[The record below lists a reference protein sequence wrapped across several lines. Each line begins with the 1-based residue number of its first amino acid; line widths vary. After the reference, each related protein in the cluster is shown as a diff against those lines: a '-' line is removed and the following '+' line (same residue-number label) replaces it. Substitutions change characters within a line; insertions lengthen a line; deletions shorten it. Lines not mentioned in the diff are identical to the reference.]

1 MSLTNNQMDQEE
13 QFYKSLDYIQD
24 IIKRQATNSFK
35 IKGWTVA
42 LVVIALLFRSEG
54 LQFVMAYIPLFG
66 FWYLDGY
73 YLHLERRY
81 RALYARRILKPP
93 TETWEIFSL
102 KADKTLAKSPSKLMF
117 SRSIVWFYG
126 IIFALLTAFVLFAV
140 LFPMQFTP
148 PQSP

>member
-1 MSLTNNQMDQEE
+1 MDQEE
-13 QFYKSLDYIQD
+13 QFHKSLDYIQD

-54 LQFVMAYIPLFG
+54 LQFILAYIPLIG

-81 RALYARRILKPP
+81 RALYARRILSPP
-93 TETWEIFSL
+93 TETSSIFSL
-102 KADKTLAKSPSKLMF
+102 EADKSLAKPPSKLMF
-117 SRSIVWFYG
+117 SRSLVWFYG
-126 IIFALLTAFVLFAV
+126 IIFVLLTAYVLFAV
-140 LFPMQFTP
+140 FFPVQFSP
-148 PQSP
+148 PRSP